1 MEDKKQI
8 ENGQLTKVY
17 HTNHIVEA
25 ITVEKRCTGIAR
37 YRKVSRQGYVNVE
50 TGEYIES
57 KARASPIDTEKR
69 FKKSCHELRRVI
81 NLNFTGH
88 CSEKFLT
95 LTYSNIMRDYKQVNL
110 DFKRFWSR
118 FR

>member
-37 YRKVSRQGYVNVE
+37 YRKVSRQGYVNLE

-57 KARASPIDTEKR
+57 KARASPIDMEKR
-69 FKKSCHELRRVI
+69 FKKSCHELRRII

-95 LTYSNIMRDYKQVNL
+95 LIYSNVMRDYKQVNL
-110 DFKRFWSR
+110 GL
-118 FR
+118 

>member
-37 YRKVSRQGYVNVE
+37 YRKS
-50 TGEYIES
+50 
-57 KARASPIDTEKR
+57 
-69 FKKSCHELRRVI
+69 
-81 NLNFTGH
+81 LNFGNPVA
-88 CSEKFLT
+88 L
-95 LTYSNIMRDYKQVNL
+95 
-110 DFKRFWSR
+110 FK
-118 FR
+118 